1 MPSRSPSFQK
11 GLLSIKDLSTNEIDA
26 VLSESER
33 MLKVCRSGIKADH
46 LRNMI
51 MATLFFEPS
60 TRTRLSF
67 ESAMQRLGGGI
78 IGFADPSSS
87 STMKGETLADT
98 VKIVSSYSDV
108 IVLRHPR
115 DGAAREAA
123 GFADVPIINAGDG
136 AGEHPTQ
143 ALLDLFTIRK
153 EKRKLQGLKIAVVGD
168 LKNGR
173 TVHSLAYA
181 LARFKNDVTFI
192 APRQLQVPADIVSSL
207 NEKYGQR
214 VEMSESLDAAL
225 DADVIYMTR
234 VQEER
239 FKSKAEYLQ
248 FANYYN
254 INRNFLSR
262 SRNDVTIMHPL
273 PRVREISPEVDSM
286 KNSAYF
292 RQASYG
298 VPVRMAILKMM
309 LSEK

>member
-11 GLLSIKDLSTNEIDA
+11 GLLSIKDLSTNEIES

-33 MLKVCRSGIKADH
+33 MLKVCRSGRKADH
-46 LRNMI
+46 LRNKI

-214 VEMSESLDAAL
+214 VEKSESLDAAL

-234 VQEER
+234 IQEER

>member
-1 MPSRSPSFQK
+1 MPSRGLSFRK
-11 GLLSIKDLSTNEIDA
+11 GLLSIKDLTTKEITS

-33 MLKVCRSGIKADH
+33 MLEICRSGKKADY
-46 LRNMI
+46 LSNKI

-87 STMKGETLADT
+87 STMKGESLADT

-115 DGAAREAA
+115 EGAANEAA
-123 GFADVPIINAGDG
+123 RYATVPIINAGDG

-143 ALLDLFTIRK
+143 ALLDLFTIKK
-153 EKRKLQGLKIAVVGD
+153 EKGRLQGLKIAVVGD

-181 LARFKNDVTFI
+181 LARFENDVTFI
-192 APRQLQVPADIVSSL
+192 APKQLQVPGNIVSSL
-207 NEKYGQR
+207 NREHGSR
-214 VEMSESLDAAL
+214 VETSESLDAAK

-239 FKSKAEYLQ
+239 FKSRAEYAQ

-254 INRNFLSR
+254 INKGFLSR
-262 SRNDVTIMHPL
+262 ANDDVIIMHPL
-273 PRVREISPEVDSM
+273 PRVKEISPEVDSM
-286 KNSAYF
+286 KNSVYF
-292 RQASYG
+292 KQASYG

-309 LSEK
+309 LL